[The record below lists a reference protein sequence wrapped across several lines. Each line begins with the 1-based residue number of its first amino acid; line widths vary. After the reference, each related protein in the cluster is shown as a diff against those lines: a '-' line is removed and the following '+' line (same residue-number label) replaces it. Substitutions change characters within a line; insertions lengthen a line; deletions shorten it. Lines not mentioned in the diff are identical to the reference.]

1 MLSVLNTMKEKERH
15 HARGSCLGNG
25 GEGEMGQPCLWGGP
39 MIYEVWESMILRKQK
54 KNENPFFR
62 VLINGDFKSG

>member
-25 GEGEMGQPCLWGGP
+25 GEGEMGQPCL
-39 MIYEVWESMILRKQK
+39 
-54 KNENPFFR
+54 
-62 VLINGDFKSG
+62 